1 MMVRGPPSSQRVR
14 DSASN
19 KSHMSSWQGWE
30 GKGDNWQHSAAS
42 SSTCWRRPPPP
53 ATLSPR
59 LVPATAES
67 FNKAKCAWEC
77 GLRKPPR
84 RWRSI
89 STPPNNPTAKNS

>member
-1 MMVRGPPSSQRVR
+1 MAGVG
-14 DSASN
+14 
-19 KSHMSSWQGWE
+19 GE
-30 GKGDNWQHSAAS
+30 GGQLAVLCSLLLLLLLEAAS
-42 SSTCWRRPPPP
+42 PLLP
-53 ATLSPR
+53 TLSPR